1 MHGILDILRNT
12 NDAGKIERYQVR
24 YEDLAG
30 NSFIGSMNEQELH
43 ELLYHKLPMPIGA
56 AELDSSYERLKE
68 KGRITLKTLD
78 LDENALAGAGL
89 EYLPAEG

>member
-12 NDAGKIERYQVR
+12 NDAGDIQRYQVR

-30 NSFIGSMNEQELH
+30 NSFIGSMDEQELH
-43 ELLYHKLPMPIGA
+43 DLLYHKLPMSIGD

-68 KGRITLKTLD
+68 KGRITMKTLD
-78 LDENALAGAGL
+78 LDQNALAGAGL